1 MGPGFYYMSQGGS
14 GPTDLPHST
23 ILQSPCDHGD
33 SSALYTLWIYFAYLL
48 QATPF
53 KSHPRMPIASI
64 SAPFGKSMRV
74 PDGLLN
80 AGGDVVLG
88 VGVGVSVGGFG
99 KLGGKQRL
107 L

>member
-1 MGPGFYYMSQGGS
+1 
-14 GPTDLPHST
+14 
-23 ILQSPCDHGD
+23 
-33 SSALYTLWIYFAYLL
+33 
-48 QATPF
+48 
-53 KSHPRMPIASI
+53 MPIAFI

-99 KLGGKQRL
+99 KIEGKQRL

>member
-14 GPTDLPHST
+14 GPIDLPHST

-33 SSALYTLWIYFAYLL
+33 SSALYTLRIYFAYLL

-53 KSHPRMPIASI
+53 KSHPRMPFA
-64 SAPFGKSMRV
+64 KSMRV